1 MTKIV
6 CTCYNTVQDSI
17 ARFPGNDRQFCN
29 RLMKIVSLETVE
41 IMSSRT
47 TPTLPVLQASRNVC
61 LGENTLLVKD
71 GMTKIVYIRDSIH
84 VARFPGNDRQF
95 QFCN

>member
-1 MTKIV
+1 MTRIV

-47 TPTLPVLQASRNVC
+47 TPTLPVLQASRNAWEKVRKRLNDKNC
-61 LGENTLLVKD
+61 
-71 GMTKIVYIRDSIH
+71 IYS
-84 VARFPGNDRQF
+84 RFYRFHGNDRQF
-95 QFCN
+95 QFCS